1 MAVPLQNYQKH
12 LLLSTQIELLVY
24 YMLGRHVRL
33 SGSNSKRGRIG
44 AFSARTYNAEV
55 QGRIRNHFVKNRRQR
70 SCEEVVILI
79 YTIHKH
85 SKEGTTLEISVHTF
99 VRYTCFMTIDH
110 RTGEIK
116 INRGVIVMFR

>member
-79 YTIHKH
+79 YTIHKQ
-85 SKEGTTLEISVHTF
+85 TLKRREDTGNKCSHF
-99 VRYTCFMTIDH
+99 RALYLFHDH
-110 RTGEIK
+110 RSQNGGNK
-116 INRGVIVMFR
+116 NK